1 MAKELDYICIL
12 NRYVMVGVLEAKG
25 IWKVYETAATRV
37 EALRDVS
44 VKINQG
50 DMVAVMGPSGCG
62 KTTLLNCLSGLDEVS
77 VGEVFVEGVSIFE
90 GDDMLR
96 TKVRREQLGFIF
108 QSFNLIPVLSALEN
122 VEMPLQLNSAEPN
135 SKSIRKKALEALDK
149 VGLKEWASHRPAELS
164 GGEQQ
169 RVAICRAIINKPAL
183 LLADEPTGNLDQ
195 KTADSVMSLLIK
207 LLKENNLSG
216 IIASHNPKVAEI
228 VDRRIMISNGKVSD
242 F

>member
-1 MAKELDYICIL
+1 
-12 NRYVMVGVLEAKG
+12 MVRVLEAKG

-90 GDDMLR
+90 GDDTLR

-135 SKSIRKKALEALDK
+135 SKAIRKKALNALEK
-149 VGLKEWASHRPAELS
+149 VGLKDWASHRPAELS
-164 GGEQQ
+164 GGQQQ
-169 RVAICRAIINKPAL
+169 RVTIARAYVHEPGL
-183 LLADEPTGNLDQ
+183 LLADEPTGNLDTETGT
-195 KTADSVMSLLIK
+195 KILDLLVE
-207 LLKENNLSG
+207 LNKELNITML
-216 IIASHNPKVAEI
+216 I
-228 VDRRIMISNGKVSD
+228 VTHDKGVSKRCSRILEMRDGRIHKDTQNILEEE
-242 F
+242 

>member
-1 MAKELDYICIL
+1 MNKEIVSLRKVSKWYGGQGGLAKTSIFNEIDFSLKEKEI
-12 NRYVMVGVLEAKG
+12 VGLFA
-25 IWKVYETAATRV
+25 
-37 EALRDVS
+37 
-44 VKINQG
+44 
-50 DMVAVMGPSGCG
+50 PSGSG
-62 KTTLLNCLSGLDEVS
+62 KTTFLQIAGLLDTQINGN
-77 VGEVFVEGVSIFE
+77 VFFFGSKVAIGNDTRASHIRRQKIGFVFQFHHLLQEFSAVENVIFPLLFEGVS
-90 GDDMLR
+90 R
-96 TKVRREQLGFIF
+96 
-108 QSFNLIPVLSALEN
+108 
-122 VEMPLQLNSAEPN
+122 NSAV
-135 SKSIRKKALEALDK
+135 KKATYLLKK
-149 VGLKEWASHRPAELS
+149 VGMEDKLYNRPAELS

>member
-1 MAKELDYICIL
+1 MNKEIVSLRKVSKWYGGQGGLEKTSIFNEIDFSLKEKEI
-12 NRYVMVGVLEAKG
+12 VGLFA
-25 IWKVYETAATRV
+25 
-37 EALRDVS
+37 
-44 VKINQG
+44 
-50 DMVAVMGPSGCG
+50 PSGSG
-62 KTTLLNCLSGLDEVS
+62 KTTFLQIAGLLDTQIEGN
-77 VGEVFVEGVSIFE
+77 VFIFGSKVAIRNDYRTSLIRRQKIGFVFQFHHLLQEFSAVENVIFPLLFEGVS
-90 GDDMLR
+90 
-96 TKVRREQLGFIF
+96 K
-108 QSFNLIPVLSALEN
+108 
-122 VEMPLQLNSAEPN
+122 NSAV
-135 SKSIRKKALEALDK
+135 KRATYLLKK
-149 VGLKEWASHRPAELS
+149 VGMEDKLYNRPAELS

-195 KTADSVMSLLIK
+195 KTADSVMRLLIK

>member
-1 MAKELDYICIL
+1 MQEFSA
-12 NRYVMVGVLEAKG
+12 
-25 IWKVYETAATRV
+25 V
-37 EALRDVS
+37 ENV
-44 VKINQG
+44 IF
-50 DMVAVMGPSGCG
+50 P
-62 KTTLLNCLSGLDEVS
+62 LL
-77 VGEVFVEGVSIFE
+77 FE
-90 GDDMLR
+90 GFS
-96 TKVRREQLGFIF
+96 K
-108 QSFNLIPVLSALEN
+108 
-122 VEMPLQLNSAEPN
+122 NSAV
-135 SKSIRKKALEALDK
+135 KRATYLLKK
-149 VGLKEWASHRPAELS
+149 VGMEDKLYNRPAELS

-195 KTADSVMSLLIK
+195 KTADSVMRLLIK

>member
-108 QSFNLIPVLSALEN
+108 QSFNLIPVLSAFYCMFPSRLPQFAHSLAVFPQHPYCQIN
-122 VEMPLQLNSAEPN
+122 V
-135 SKSIRKKALEALDK
+135 
-149 VGLKEWASHRPAELS
+149 
-164 GGEQQ
+164 Q
-169 RVAICRAIINKPAL
+169 RRQTFVLR
-183 LLADEPTGNLDQ
+183 
-195 KTADSVMSLLIK
+195 
-207 LLKENNLSG
+207 
-216 IIASHNPKVAEI
+216 
-228 VDRRIMISNGKVSD
+228 
-242 F
+242 

>member
-1 MAKELDYICIL
+1 MNKEIVSLRKVSKWYGGQGGLEKTSIFNEIDFSLKEKEI
-12 NRYVMVGVLEAKG
+12 VGLFA
-25 IWKVYETAATRV
+25 
-37 EALRDVS
+37 
-44 VKINQG
+44 
-50 DMVAVMGPSGCG
+50 PSGSG
-62 KTTLLNCLSGLDEVS
+62 KTTFLQIAGLLDTQIQGN
-77 VGEVFVEGVSIFE
+77 VFIFGSKVAIRNDYRTSLIRRQKIGFVFQFHHLLQEFSAVENVIFPLLFEGVS
-90 GDDMLR
+90 
-96 TKVRREQLGFIF
+96 K
-108 QSFNLIPVLSALEN
+108 
-122 VEMPLQLNSAEPN
+122 NSAV
-135 SKSIRKKALEALDK
+135 KRATYLLKK
-149 VGLKEWASHRPAELS
+149 VGMEDKLYNRPAELS

-195 KTADSVMSLLIK
+195 KTADSVMRLLIK

>member
-1 MAKELDYICIL
+1 MNKEIVSLRKVSKWYGGQGGLAKTSIFNEIDFSLKEKEI
-12 NRYVMVGVLEAKG
+12 VGLFA
-25 IWKVYETAATRV
+25 
-37 EALRDVS
+37 
-44 VKINQG
+44 
-50 DMVAVMGPSGCG
+50 PSGSG
-62 KTTLLNCLSGLDEVS
+62 KTTFLQIAGLLDTQIEGN
-77 VGEVFVEGVSIFE
+77 VFIFGSKVAIRNDYRTSLIRRQKIGFVFQFHHLLQEFSAVENVIFPLLFEGVS
-90 GDDMLR
+90 
-96 TKVRREQLGFIF
+96 K
-108 QSFNLIPVLSALEN
+108 
-122 VEMPLQLNSAEPN
+122 NSAV
-135 SKSIRKKALEALDK
+135 KRATYLLKK
-149 VGLKEWASHRPAELS
+149 VGMEDKLYNRPAELS

-195 KTADSVMSLLIK
+195 KTADSVMRLLIK

>member
-1 MAKELDYICIL
+1 MNKEIVSLRKVSKWYGGRGGLTKASIFNEIDFSLKEKEI
-12 NRYVMVGVLEAKG
+12 VGLFA
-25 IWKVYETAATRV
+25 
-37 EALRDVS
+37 
-44 VKINQG
+44 
-50 DMVAVMGPSGCG
+50 PSGSG
-62 KTTLLNCLSGLDEVS
+62 KTTFLQIAGLLDTQIEGN
-77 VGEVFVEGVSIFE
+77 VFIFGSKVAIGNDYKTSYIRRQKIGFVFQFHHLLQEFSAVENVIFPLLFEGVP
-90 GDDMLR
+90 R
-96 TKVRREQLGFIF
+96 
-108 QSFNLIPVLSALEN
+108 
-122 VEMPLQLNSAEPN
+122 NSA
-135 SKSIRKKALEALDK
+135 IKKATYLLKK
-149 VGLKEWASHRPAELS
+149 VGMEDKLFNRPAELS